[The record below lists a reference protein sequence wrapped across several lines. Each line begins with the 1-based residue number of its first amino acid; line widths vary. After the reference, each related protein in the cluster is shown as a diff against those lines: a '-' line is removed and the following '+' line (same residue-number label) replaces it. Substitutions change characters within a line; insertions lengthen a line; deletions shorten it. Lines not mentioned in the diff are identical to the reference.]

1 MRIVACQDCDLL
13 VELGEIPEG
22 AAARCGRC
30 GSLLRKRT
38 RNGLERTLALAMAAA
53 ILFVVANSFP
63 FLSFEMKGRVTQ
75 TTVLTGVVD
84 LYQQGKAEI
93 ALLVGL
99 TIVAAPMIQLAL
111 LLYVLVPLHAG
122 RVPWRLPRAFR
133 LLRHAQTWSMMEVFL
148 IGIAV
153 AVTKLL
159 AMATIVPGLALW
171 SFAALM
177 FVLAGAMSSFDPES
191 MWERSEALR

>member
-1 MRIVACQDCDLL
+1 VKIVACHDCDLL
-13 VELGEIPEG
+13 HELGEIPEG
-22 AAARCGRC
+22 ATARCRRC
-30 GSLLRKRT
+30 GGLLRKRA
-38 RNGLERTLALAMAAA
+38 RNGLERTLALAMAAS

-63 FLSFEMKGRVTQ
+63 FLSFEMKGRITE
-75 TTVLTGVVD
+75 TTVMTGVID
-84 LYQQGKAEI
+84 LYRQGKAEI
-93 ALLVGL
+93 AALVGL
-99 TIVAAPMIQLAL
+99 TIVAAPMVQLVL
-111 LLYVLVPLHAG
+111 LLYVLIPLHAG
-122 RVPWRLPRAFR
+122 RVPWQLPHAFR

-177 FVLAGAMSSFDPES
+177 FVLAGAMASFDPES
-191 MWERSEALR
+191 MWERLEALR